1 MYCSRIQPLTMLGKG
16 GYLYP
21 HLNYILPGMPLRD
34 SRRSRDNGQGTAV
47 ILHSRRVRLVFVL
60 QCHVCHASFAST
72 FGSDLRGP
80 HTAQPSQ
87 CWIRDDLPILSDC
100 PRTELPEGPL
110 RAVSPSP
117 LAFFL
122 DLRNSQP
129 GRHTPK
135 VSLFTSLRK
144 TRRAMLLPGACHL
157 VSKSFCMKSV
167 GDQPSEGRPIPN
179 SSPSRARYSSNEP
192 NPRKRRIDLSPC
204 VSVSPDCRRLLRA
217 EGWVRTRVALLFD
230 VVSTSPRFYR

>member
-1 MYCSRIQPLTMLGKG
+1 LYSYCSVMFVTLPSHQP
-16 GYLYP
+16 
-21 HLNYILPGMPLRD
+21 
-34 SRRSRDNGQGTAV
+34 SGQ
-47 ILHSRRVRLVFVL
+47 
-60 QCHVCHASFAST
+60 T
-72 FGSDLRGP
+72 FGDRTPRNLRSAGLEMICRSSL
-80 HTAQPSQ
+80 TARAPS
-87 CWIRDDLPILSDC
+87 
-100 PRTELPEGPL
+100 
-110 RAVSPSP
+110 SPKVLFGQFFP

-122 DLRNSQP
+122 DFRNSQP

-157 VSKSFCMKSV
+157 VSKSFCTKSV

-179 SSPSRARYSSNEP
+179 SSPSRARYSSDEP

-217 EGWVRTRVALLFD
+217 EGWVGTRVALLFD